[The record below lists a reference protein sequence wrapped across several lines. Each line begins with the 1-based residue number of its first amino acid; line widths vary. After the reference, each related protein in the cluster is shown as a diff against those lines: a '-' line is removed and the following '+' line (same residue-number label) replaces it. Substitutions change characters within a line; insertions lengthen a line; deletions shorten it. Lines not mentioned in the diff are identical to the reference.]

1 MPTGGI
7 MKSVSSMSAVTLVA
21 VGLLSPFATAQAIAD
36 RSTPGIVDLAS
47 AREFESLL
55 GREVRTRPDGDNGRI
70 IDLLTDREGKLQA
83 AVVELGGFLGI
94 GTRKIAIE
102 WGAFK
107 FDRRD
112 QRPLVILELSREQ
125 LRAAPEYSERE
136 PQVVRNVVKD

>member
-1 MPTGGI
+1 
-7 MKSVSSMSAVTLVA
+7 MKSLSSMSAVALVA
-21 VGLLSPFATAQAIAD
+21 VGLLSPPVTAQVIAD
-36 RSTPGIVDLAS
+36 PSTSAIVDQAR

-55 GREVRTRPDGDNGRI
+55 GREVRTKPDGDSGRI

-102 WGAFK
+102 WGAFA

-112 QRPLVILELSREQ
+112 QRPLVILALSREQ
-125 LRAAPEYSERE
+125 LRLAPDYTERE
-136 PQVVRNVVKD
+136 PQVVRNAKK